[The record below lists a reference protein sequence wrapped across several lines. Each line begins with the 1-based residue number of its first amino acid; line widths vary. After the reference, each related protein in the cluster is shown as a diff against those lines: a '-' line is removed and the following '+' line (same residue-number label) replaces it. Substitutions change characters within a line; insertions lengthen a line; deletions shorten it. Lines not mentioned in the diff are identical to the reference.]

1 MWVLIALLYFGYR
14 FIKEGKEIGD
24 SQESA
29 IGWTI
34 YIGLGVLF
42 LIGLCNS

>member
-24 SQESA
+24 EKEYA

-34 YIGLGVLF
+34 YIILGLFF
-42 LIGLCNS
+42 LIGSCSM